1 MKRAEFWDSILS
13 AVGDEY
19 KLSEYDRNQFN
30 HARNELNHAFDLI
43 ERAQGRL
50 IEVLPHPPEVLD
62 ADPALIADMKR
73 RLAEPKRESEPE
85 SIFERD

>member
-1 MKRAEFWDSILS
+1 MTR
-13 AVGDEY
+13 
-19 KLSEYDRNQFN
+19 
-30 HARNELNHAFDLI
+30 I
-43 ERAQGRL
+43 E
-50 IEVLPHPPEVLD
+50 ILPHPPEVID